1 MPTLPYHSTYTII
14 WFLMQ
19 IFHVSN
25 LEVLDR
31 PQLSEKEHL
40 LDCYNYN
47 ATMIMMPPG
56 TRVLVH
62 DNPREW
68 PLWDSQI
75 KIKMLNFTS
84 LISPLVPWSIHWTNI
99 PQSQK
104 HSGLIPQQLHYVNPN
119 LHVCH
124 NPCSHVSEP
133 WPGNLWPSSTILNLG
148 HQTGC
153 TFMRPGRYIP
163 SVSPPNFW

>member
-1 MPTLPYHSTYTII
+1 MPTLPYHSTYSII

-19 IFHVSN
+19 LLPVSN
-25 LEVLDR
+25 ME
-31 PQLSEKEHL
+31 L
-40 LDCYNYN
+40 LGILP
-47 ATMIMMPPG
+47 T
-56 TRVLVH
+56 TRKST
-62 DNPREW
+62 
-68 PLWDSQI
+68 PLWLLQLLLHTDGTTRNNSTSAWQASWMTVMGTTN

-84 LISPLVPWSIHWTNI
+84 LISPLVPWSLHWTNI

-104 HSGLIPQQLHYVNPN
+104 HSGLIPQQFHYVNPN

-153 TFMRPGRYIP
+153 TFMRPGGYFTSGSLP
-163 SVSPPNFW
+163 YC